1 METLAKILFALVALQ
16 VEIMNEW
23 YGHNG
28 LDSLVLADVRIR
40 PWGYSAESHA
50 AGTSG
55 M

>member
-1 METLAKILFALVALQ
+1 METLAKILLALVALQ

-28 LDSLVLADVRIR
+28 
-40 PWGYSAESHA
+40 
-50 AGTSG
+50 GTSG